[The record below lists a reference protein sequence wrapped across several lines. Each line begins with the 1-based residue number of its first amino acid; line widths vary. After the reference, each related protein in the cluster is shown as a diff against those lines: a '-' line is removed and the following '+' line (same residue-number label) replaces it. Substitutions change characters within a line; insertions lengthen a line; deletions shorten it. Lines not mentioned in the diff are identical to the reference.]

1 MNLDT
6 KTIEISSS
14 SIRESITTLI
24 NDYIRI
30 EKTETG
36 LSYQQKSNYKMGQIN
51 IVIQLMG
58 EKWDFHETG
67 QSYYEFLKYLVE
79 KYELSVWRIN
89 DLGELKKK

>member
-1 MNLDT
+1 MNPDT

-14 SIRESITTLI
+14 NIRETITTLI

-36 LSYQQKSNYKMGQIN
+36 LAYQQRSNFKMGQIS

-79 KYELSVWRIN
+79 KYDRSVWRIN
-89 DLGELKKK
+89 DLGELKKE